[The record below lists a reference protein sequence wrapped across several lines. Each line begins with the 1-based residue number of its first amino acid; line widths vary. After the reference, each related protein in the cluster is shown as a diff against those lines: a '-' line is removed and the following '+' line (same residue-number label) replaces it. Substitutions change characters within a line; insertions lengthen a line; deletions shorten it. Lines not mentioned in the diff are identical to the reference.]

1 MTIRAADCP
10 PPNNSKDSV
19 MFKTLFQKRRRNY
32 QWKPA
37 IDTSNPRIAA
47 SLTTFPTN

>member
-1 MTIRAADCP
+1 
-10 PPNNSKDSV
+10 